1 MMTSAATTAWCIVS
15 VYRPDMLAP
24 AKRALQTHPDIEVV
38 VDRRVGERR
47 RPERAASAETRARE
61 RRHFDIDSL
70 LKTHGYAIVSR
81 VGAS

>member
-1 MMTSAATTAWCIVS
+1 MS

-47 RPERAASAETRARE
+47 RPERAGSEETQSRE
-61 RRHFDIDSL
+61 RRRLDIDSL

-81 VGAS
+81 AGTA